1 MSPLTTA
8 HILSGILTDGT
19 VLLSYRL
26 GLADGITVLSR
37 RGTESDFAPL
47 AEDEPAPVID
57 ARPKLAAAGP
67 EVRHYLA
74 ILRYSANEV
83 RQLSNEVVLVV
94 P

>member
-19 VLLSYRL
+19 VLLNYRL

-37 RGTESDFAPL
+37 RGTEPDFAPL

-57 ARPKLAAAGP
+57 ARPKLEAAGP
-67 EVRHYLA
+67 EVRRYLA

-83 RQLSNEVVLVV
+83 RQLSNEIVLVV